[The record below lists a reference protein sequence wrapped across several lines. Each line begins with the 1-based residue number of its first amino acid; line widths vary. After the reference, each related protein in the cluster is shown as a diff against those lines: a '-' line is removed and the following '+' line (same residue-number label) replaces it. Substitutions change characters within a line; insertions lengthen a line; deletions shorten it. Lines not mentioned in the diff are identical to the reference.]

1 MFLYAFRPICSSLRG
16 VICRFGSAVYA
27 KKYSGLTTAH
37 TDSLFPKSRW
47 PKLDP
52 KRAKKNHNIAFSYRG
67 RAFQTPLFRQSL
79 SLRVRLKATHTHSLF
94 PNSGDEIQR
103 SIICCTYVRD
113 CGVTLRK
120 DAHMV
125 RLLNIGSH
133 QSSNRAKTN
142 QKPIRMN

>member
-1 MFLYAFRPICSSLRG
+1 MHFGQFVRHS
-16 VICRFGSAVYA
+16 VVRFVV
-27 KKYSGLTTAH
+27 
-37 TDSLFPKSRW
+37 
-47 PKLDP
+47 LDP
-52 KRAKKNHNIAFSYRG
+52 PFTPNGTQVEGYTHAQFIPQIPVAEIGSKKGSKNHNIAFSYRG

-120 DAHMV
+120 DVHMV
-125 RLLNIGSH
+125 RLLNIGSQ
-133 QSSNRAKTN
+133 QSSIRAKTN